1 MHHQHVRACL
11 PYRRGFNSSLPTH
24 TSVFRRPT
32 HLAAAPP
39 PLGASPGTHMRHA
52 LHRHPLPSPPP
63 SCGHPIATCTSATLC
78 AGQPPPPPHLH
89 PRDHTSTMR
98 RFVGQYV
105 APAMGRLA
113 STAAAGKSAAP
124 GQKSFFKATE
134 MIGYVHSIDGTIA
147 TLIPAPG
154 NPGVAYNTIIMIQV
168 SPTTFAAGLV
178 FNLEKDGRIGIILMD
193 NITEVQSGQKVMA
206 TGKLLYIPVGAGVLG
221 KVVNPLGHE
230 VPVGLL
236 TRSRALLESERMLGK
251 VDAGAP
257 NIVSRSPVNYNLLTG
272 FKAVDTMIPI
282 GRGQRELIVGDRQ
295 TGKTSIA
302 VSTIIN
308 QVRSNQQILSKN
320 AVISIYVSIGQRCS
334 NVARIHRLLRSYG
347 ALRYTTVMAATAAE
361 PAGLQYLA
369 PYSGVTMGEYF
380 MNRGRHCLCVYDD
393 LSKQA
398 VAYRQISLLL
408 RRPPG
413 REAYPGDVFY
423 LHSRLLERAA
433 MLSPGKGGGS
443 VTALPIV
450 ETLSNDVTAY
460 IVTNVISITDGQ
472 IYLDTKLFTG
482 GQRPAVNIGLSVSR
496 VGSSA
501 QNVAM
506 KAVAGKL
513 KGILAEYRKLAADSV
528 GGSQVQTVP
537 MIRGARFVALF
548 NQKNPSFFMNALV
561 SLYACLNGYLDD
573 VKVSYAK
580 FYEYLLVNK
589 DLSVMYGTATN
600 KFFYM
605 YVQQL
610 NYVIRFFTLNHPILN
625 AEVEEMLKQHTH
637 LFLQHYQSKMNAIK
651 TEKEIKALKNLLYS
665 CKRAV

>member
-1 MHHQHVRACL
+1 MRRLASRAAQGVRLYAT
-11 PYRRGFNSSLPTH
+11 PA
-24 TSVFRRPT
+24 
-32 HLAAAPP
+32 AAAP
-39 PLGASPGTHMRHA
+39 
-52 LHRHPLPSPPP
+52 
-63 SCGHPIATCTSATLC
+63 
-78 AGQPPPPPHLH
+78 
-89 PRDHTSTMR
+89 
-98 RFVGQYV
+98 
-105 APAMGRLA
+105 
-113 STAAAGKSAAP
+113 AAAKSGSP
-124 GQKSFFKATE
+124 TDKSFFKATE
-134 MIGYVHSIDGTIA
+134 LIGYVHSIDGTIA
-147 TLIPAPG
+147 TVIPAPG
-154 NPGVAYNTIIMIQV
+154 NPGVAYNTIIQIQV
-168 SPTTFAAGLV
+168 SASTRASGLV

-193 NITEVQSGQKVMA
+193 NINEVKSGQKVMA
-206 TGKLLYIPVGAGVLG
+206 TGQLLYIPVGQGVLG

-236 TRSRALLESERMLGK
+236 ARTRALLEDAQSTGK

-272 FKAVDTMIPI
+272 FKAVDTLIPI

-308 QVRSNQQILSKN
+308 QVRVNQQVLSKN
-320 AVISIYVSIGQRCS
+320 AVISIYVSVGQRCS
-334 NVARIHRLLRSYG
+334 NVARIHRLLQSYG
-347 ALRYTTVMAATAAE
+347 ALKYTTIMAATAAE
-361 PAGLQYLA
+361 PAGLQFLA

-380 MNRGRHCLCVYDD
+380 MNRGRHCLVIYDD

-398 VAYRQISLLL
+398 VAYRQLSLLL

-501 QNVAM
+501 QNAAM
-506 KAVAGKL
+506 KKVAGDL
-513 KGILAEYRKLAADSV
+513 KKMLNEYRKLAADSV
-528 GGSQVQTVP
+528 GGQQVQTIP
-537 MIRGARFVALF
+537 MIRGARFISLF
-548 NQKNPSFFMNALV
+548 NQKNPSYFMHALV
-561 SLYACLNGYLDD
+561 SLYACLHGYMDD
-573 VKVSYAK
+573 VKLAYVK
-580 FYEYLLVNK
+580 FYEYLLVHK
-589 DLSVMYGTATN
+589 DLSILYGNARN

-605 YVQQL
+605 YLYDL
-610 NYVIRFFTLNHPILN
+610 NYVVRYFTLSSPYV
-625 AEVEEMLKQHTH
+625 VEELDTMLKSHTSI
-637 LFLQHYQSKMNAIK
+637 FLQHYQSRMNAIK
-651 TEKEIKALKNLLYS
+651 NEKELIALKNLLYS

>member
-1 MHHQHVRACL
+1 
-11 PYRRGFNSSLPTH
+11 
-24 TSVFRRPT
+24 
-32 HLAAAPP
+32 
-39 PLGASPGTHMRHA
+39 
-52 LHRHPLPSPPP
+52 
-63 SCGHPIATCTSATLC
+63 
-78 AGQPPPPPHLH
+78 
-89 PRDHTSTMR
+89 MR
-98 RFVGQYV
+98 RFFSK
-105 APAMGRLA
+105 
-113 STAAAGKSAAP
+113 STAAVAARFQSGKAAAAAAKP
-124 GQKSFFKATE
+124 VESQKSFFKATE
-134 MIGYVHSIDGTIA
+134 LIGYVHSIDGTIA
-147 TLIPAPG
+147 TVIPAPG
-154 NPGVAYNTIIMIQV
+154 NPGVAYNTIIQIQV
-168 SPTTFAAGLV
+168 SPNVFGSGLV

-193 NITEVQSGQKVMA
+193 NITEVKSGQKVMA
-206 TGKLLYIPVGAGVLG
+206 TGQLLYIPVGAGVLG

-230 VPVGLL
+230 VPVGLIS
-236 TRSRALLESERMLGK
+236 RSRSLLQDAQVVGK

-308 QVRSNQQILSKN
+308 QVRMNQQILSKN
-320 AVISIYVSIGQRCS
+320 AVISIYVSVGQRCS
-334 NVARIHRLLRSYG
+334 NVARIHRLLQSYG
-347 ALRYTTVMAATAAE
+347 ALKYTTVMAATAAE
-361 PAGLQYLA
+361 PAGLQFLA

-380 MNRGRHCLCVYDD
+380 MNRGRHCLCIYDD

-398 VAYRQISLLL
+398 VAYRQLSLLL

-506 KAVAGKL
+506 KGVAGKL

-528 GGSQVQTVP
+528 GGQQVQTIP

-548 NQKNPSFFMNALV
+548 NQKQPSYFMNAIV
-561 SLYACLNGYLDD
+561 SLYSCLNGYLDD
-573 VKVSYAK
+573 VKLQYVK
-580 FYEYLLVNK
+580 FYEYLLVQK
-589 DLSVMYGTATN
+589 DLAIMYGAAKN

-605 YVQQL
+605 YVGDL
-610 NYVIRFFTLNHPILN
+610 NYVIRYFTLSSPVVADEL
-625 AEVEEMLKQHTH
+625 ETMLKTHTQ

-651 TEKEIKALKNLLYS
+651 NEKE
-665 CKRAV
+665 V

>member
-1 MHHQHVRACL
+1 M
-11 PYRRGFNSSLPTH
+11 
-24 TSVFRRPT
+24 
-32 HLAAAPP
+32 
-39 PLGASPGTHMRHA
+39 
-52 LHRHPLPSPPP
+52 
-63 SCGHPIATCTSATLC
+63 
-78 AGQPPPPPHLH
+78 
-89 PRDHTSTMR
+89 
-98 RFVGQYV
+98 
-105 APAMGRLA
+105 A
-113 STAAAGKSAAP
+113 STAAPLLVPPPPAASAAP

-230 VPVGLL
+230 VPVGLIQ
-236 TRSRALLESERMLGK
+236 RSRALLQAEQTLGK

-302 VSTIIN
+302 VSTIVN
-308 QVRSNQQILSKN
+308 QVRANQQILSKN

-501 QNVAM
+501 QNAAM
-506 KAVAGKL
+506 KAVAGRL

-528 GGSQVQTVP
+528 GGQQVQTIP

-548 NQKNPSFFMNALV
+548 NQKNPSYFMNSLV

-573 VKVSYAK
+573 VRVNYAK

-589 DLSVMYGTATN
+589 DLSIMYGTATN

-605 YVQQL
+605 YVQEL
-610 NYVIRFFTLNHPILN
+610 NYVIRFFTLNNPILK
-625 AEVEEMLKQHTH
+625 AEVDEMLKQHTH

-651 TEKEIKALKNLLYS
+651 SEKEVKALKNLLYS

>member
-1 MHHQHVRACL
+1 M
-11 PYRRGFNSSLPTH
+11 RRIFSRVAAP
-24 TSVFRRPT
+24 
-32 HLAAAPP
+32 AAAQ
-39 PLGASPGTHMRHA
+39 LRF
-52 LHRHPLPSPPP
+52 
-63 SCGHPIATCTSATLC
+63 
-78 AGQPPPPPHLH
+78 AGEK
-89 PRDHTSTMR
+89 
-98 RFVGQYV
+98 
-105 APAMGRLA
+105 APAAPAA
-113 STAAAGKSAAP
+113 S
-124 GQKSFFKATE
+124 QKAFVKATE
-134 MIGYVHSIDGTIA
+134 LIGYVHSIDGTIA
-147 TLIPAPG
+147 TVIPSQG
-154 NPGVAYNTIIMIQV
+154 NPGVAYNTIIQIQV
-168 SPTTFAAGLV
+168 SPSVSASGLV

-193 NITEVQSGQKVMA
+193 NINEVKSGQKVMA
-206 TGKLLYIPVGAGVLG
+206 TGQLLHIPVGSGVLG

-236 TRSRALLESERMLGK
+236 TKTRSMLQEAAQVGR
-251 VDAGAP
+251 VDTGAP

-272 FKAVDTMIPI
+272 FKAVDTLIPI

-308 QVRSNQQILSKN
+308 QVRMNQQILSKN
-320 AVISIYVSIGQRCS
+320 AVISIYVSVGQRCS
-334 NVARIHRLLRSYG
+334 NVARIHRLLEQYG
-347 ALRYTTVMAATAAE
+347 ALKYTTVMAATAAE
-361 PAGLQYLA
+361 PAGLQFLA

-380 MNRGRHCLCVYDD
+380 MNRGRHCLCIYDD

-398 VAYRQISLLL
+398 VAYRQLSLLL

-443 VTALPIV
+443 TTALPIV

-501 QNVAM
+501 QNQAM
-506 KAVAGKL
+506 KQVSGDL
-513 KGILAEYRKLAADSV
+513 KKMLAEYRKLAADSV
-528 GGSQVQTVP
+528 GGQTVQSIP

-548 NQKNPSFFMNALV
+548 NQKQPSYFFNALV
-561 SLYACLNGYLDD
+561 SLHACLKGYMDD
-573 VKVSYAK
+573 VKLNYVK

-589 DLSVMYGTATN
+589 DLGIMYGAAQN

-605 YVQQL
+605 YLGDL
-610 NYVIRFFTLNHPILN
+610 NYVCRYFSLSSPVIA
-625 AEVEEMLKQHTH
+625 AELDQMLKTHTS
-637 LFLQHYQSKMNAIK
+637 LFLQHYQSKMNLIK
-651 TEKEIKALKNLLYS
+651 GEKETIALKNLLYS

>member
-1 MHHQHVRACL
+1 MRRIASRVSAPL
-11 PYRRGFNSSLPTH
+11 TRGFAATAPALDAAKKEG
-24 TSVFRRPT
+24 
-32 HLAAAPP
+32 AAA
-39 PLGASPGTHMRHA
+39 
-52 LHRHPLPSPPP
+52 
-63 SCGHPIATCTSATLC
+63 
-78 AGQPPPPPHLH
+78 
-89 PRDHTSTMR
+89 
-98 RFVGQYV
+98 
-105 APAMGRLA
+105 
-113 STAAAGKSAAP
+113 
-124 GQKSFFKATE
+124 GQKSFFKATDL
-134 MIGYVHSIDGTIA
+134 IGYVHSIDGTIA
-147 TLIPAPG
+147 TVIPAPG
-154 NPGVAYNTIIMIQV
+154 NPGVAYNTIIQIQV
-168 SPTTFAAGLV
+168 SPSTAASGLV

-193 NITEVQSGQKVMA
+193 NINDVKSGQKVNA
-206 TGKLLYIPVGAGVLG
+206 TGKLLYIPVGSDVLG
-221 KVVNPLGHE
+221 KVVNPLGHN

-236 TRSRALLESERMLGK
+236 SRSRSLFQDAQQVLGK

-257 NIVSRSPVNYNLLTG
+257 NIVSRSPVNYNVLTG

-308 QVRSNQQILSKN
+308 QVRVNQQILKKN
-320 AVISIYVSIGQRCS
+320 AVLSIYVSVGQRCS
-334 NVARIHRLLRSYG
+334 NVARIHRLLQSYG
-347 ALRYTTVMAATAAE
+347 ALQYTTIMAATAAE
-361 PAGLQYLA
+361 PAGLQFLA

-380 MNRGRHCLCVYDD
+380 MNRGRHCLCIYDD

-398 VAYRQISLLL
+398 VAYRQLSLLL

-506 KAVAGKL
+506 KEVSGKL
-513 KGILAEYRKLAADSV
+513 KGILNEYRKQAADAV
-528 GGSQVQTVP
+528 GGQTTQTLQ
-537 MIRGARFVALF
+537 MIRGSRFVALF
-548 NQKNPSFFMNALV
+548 NQKNPSYFMHAIV
-561 SLYACLNGYLDD
+561 SLYACLNGFMDE
-573 VKVSYAK
+573 VKLNYVK
-580 FYEYLLVNK
+580 FYEFLLVKK
-589 DLSVMYGTATN
+589 DLSIMFGAAKN

-605 YVQQL
+605 YVSDL
-610 NYVIRFFTLNHPILN
+610 NYIIRYFTCSNPIVKGEL
-625 AEVEEMLKQHTH
+625 EVMLESHTN
-637 LFLQHYQSKMNAIK
+637 LFLQHYQSKMNLIK
-651 TEKEIKALKNLLYS
+651 DEKELIALKNLLYS

>member
-1 MHHQHVRACL
+1 MRQFISR
-11 PYRRGFNSSLPTH
+11 SS
-24 TSVFRRPT
+24 V
-32 HLAAAPP
+32 AAVA
-39 PLGASPGTHMRHA
+39 A
-52 LHRHPLPSPPP
+52 
-63 SCGHPIATCTSATLC
+63 
-78 AGQPPPPPHLH
+78 
-89 PRDHTSTMR
+89 
-98 RFVGQYV
+98 RFS
-105 APAMGRLA
+105 
-113 STAAAGKSAAP
+113 STAAAAKPAAAAAD
-124 GQKSFFKATE
+124 KSFFKATDL
-134 MIGYVHSIDGTIA
+134 IGYVHAIDGTIA
-147 TLIPAPG
+147 TVIPAPG
-154 NPGVAYNTIIMIQV
+154 NPGVAYNTIINIQV
-168 SPTTFAAGLV
+168 SPSTTASGLV

-193 NITEVQSGQKVMA
+193 NINEVKSGQKVLA
-206 TGKLLYIPVGAGVLG
+206 TGKLLHIPVGSGVLG

-230 VPVGLL
+230 VPIGLMSK
-236 TRSRALLESERMLGK
+236 TRSLFESAQLGK

-257 NIVSRSPVNYNLLTG
+257 NIVSRSPVNYNVLTG

-308 QVRSNQQILSKN
+308 QVRMNQQILSKN
-320 AVISIYVSIGQRCS
+320 AVISIYVSVGQRCS
-334 NVARIHRLLRSYG
+334 NVARIHRLLQSYG
-347 ALRYTTVMAATAAE
+347 ALQYTTVMAATAAE
-361 PAGLQYLA
+361 PAGLQFLA

-380 MNRGRHCLCVYDD
+380 MNRGRHCLCIYDD

-398 VAYRQISLLL
+398 VAYRQLSLLL

-501 QNVAM
+501 QNQAM
-506 KAVAGKL
+506 KAVSGELKKL
-513 KGILAEYRKLAADSV
+513 LAEYRKLASDSV
-528 GGSQVQTVP
+528 GGQQVQTIP
-537 MIRGARFVALF
+537 MIRGSRFVALF
-548 NQKNPSFFMNALV
+548 NQKQPSYFLNAIV
-561 SLYACLNGYLDD
+561 SLYACLQGYMDD
-573 VKVSYAK
+573 VKLPYVK
-580 FYEYLLVNK
+580 FYEYLLVKK
-589 DLSVMYGTATN
+589 DLGIMFSAAKN

-605 YVQQL
+605 YLGDL
-610 NYVIRFFTLNHPILN
+610 NYVVRYFSLSSPIIKDELNN
-625 AEVEEMLKQHTH
+625 MLSTHTQM
-637 LFLQHYQSKMNAIK
+637 FLQHYQSKMNAIK
-651 TEKEIKALKNLLYS
+651 NEKEVIALKNLLYS

>member
-1 MHHQHVRACL
+1 
-11 PYRRGFNSSLPTH
+11 
-24 TSVFRRPT
+24 
-32 HLAAAPP
+32 
-39 PLGASPGTHMRHA
+39 
-52 LHRHPLPSPPP
+52 
-63 SCGHPIATCTSATLC
+63 
-78 AGQPPPPPHLH
+78 
-89 PRDHTSTMR
+89 MR
-98 RFVGQYV
+98 RFASKFV
-105 APAMGRLA
+105 APVLSRFA
-113 STAAAGKSAAP
+113 SGAAESSFSATASFGMESAE
-124 GQKSFFKATE
+124 QKSFFKATE

-230 VPVGLL
+230 VPVGLF
-236 TRSRALLESERMLGK
+236 TRSRALLDESMGK
-251 VDAGAP
+251 VDTGAP

-347 ALRYTTVMAATAAE
+347 ALKYTTVMAATAAE

-380 MNRGRHCLCVYDD
+380 MKRGRHCLCVYDD

-528 GGSQVQTVP
+528 GGNQVQTVP

-573 VKVSYAK
+573 VKVNYAK
-580 FYEYLLVNK
+580 FYEFLLVNK
-589 DLSVMYGTATN
+589 DLSIMYGTATN

-610 NYVIRFFTLNHPILN
+610 NYVIRFFTLNHPVLN

-637 LFLQHYQSKMNAIK
+637 LFLQHYQSKMNSIK
-651 TEKEIKALKNLLYS
+651 SEKEIKALKNMLYS

>member
-1 MHHQHVRACL
+1 
-11 PYRRGFNSSLPTH
+11 
-24 TSVFRRPT
+24 
-32 HLAAAPP
+32 
-39 PLGASPGTHMRHA
+39 
-52 LHRHPLPSPPP
+52 
-63 SCGHPIATCTSATLC
+63 
-78 AGQPPPPPHLH
+78 
-89 PRDHTSTMR
+89 MR
-98 RFVGQYV
+98 RYLSSTLSKAFTRAQ
-105 APAMGRLA
+105 A
-113 STAAAGKSAAP
+113 TAAKAAEPAKKAESAAP
-124 GQKSFFKATE
+124 AEKSFFKATE
-134 MIGYVHSIDGTIA
+134 LIGYVHSIDGTIA
-147 TLIPAPG
+147 TVVPAPG
-154 NPGVAYNTIIMIQV
+154 NPGVAYNTIIQIQV
-168 SPTTFAAGLV
+168 SPSKAAAALV

-193 NITEVQSGQKVMA
+193 NINEVKSGQKVMA
-206 TGKLLYIPVGAGVLG
+206 TGQLLYIPVGSNVLG

-236 TRSRALLESERMLGK
+236 ARSRSLLADLGK

-308 QVRSNQQILSKN
+308 QVRMNQQILSKN
-320 AVISIYVSIGQRCS
+320 AVISIYVSVGQRCS
-334 NVARIHRLLRSYG
+334 NVARIHRLLQSYG
-347 ALRYTTVMAATAAE
+347 ALKYTTVMAATAAE
-361 PAGLQYLA
+361 PAGLQFLA

-380 MNRGRHCLCVYDD
+380 MNRGRHCLVVYDD

-398 VAYRQISLLL
+398 VAYRQLSLLL

-482 GQRPAVNIGLSVSR
+482 GQRPAVSIGLSVSR

-506 KAVAGKL
+506 KSVAGDLKKL
-513 KGILAEYRKLAADSV
+513 LNEYRKLAADSV
-528 GGSQVQTVP
+528 GGQTAQTIP
-537 MIRGARFVALF
+537 MIRGARFVSLF
-548 NQKNPSFFMNALV
+548 NQKQPSYFLNAIV
-561 SLYACLNGYLDD
+561 SLYACLVGHMDE
-573 VKVSYAK
+573 VKLNYVK
-580 FYEYLLVNK
+580 FYEYLLVQK
-589 DLSVMYGTATN
+589 DLAIMYGAAKN

-605 YVQQL
+605 YLGDL
-610 NYVIRFFTLNHPILN
+610 NYIVRYFSLKSPVINDELET
-625 AEVEEMLKQHTH
+625 MLKTHTS
-637 LFLQHYQSKMNAIK
+637 LFLQHYQSKMNALK
-651 TEKEIKALKNLLYS
+651 TDKELVALKNLLYS

>member
-1 MHHQHVRACL
+1 MRQFSRAAV
-11 PYRRGFNSSLPTH
+11 PA
-24 TSVFRRPT
+24 
-32 HLAAAPP
+32 LAA
-39 PLGASPGTHMRHA
+39 
-52 LHRHPLPSPPP
+52 
-63 SCGHPIATCTSATLC
+63 
-78 AGQPPPPPHLH
+78 
-89 PRDHTSTMR
+89 
-98 RFVGQYV
+98 RF
-105 APAMGRLA
+105 A
-113 STAAAGKSAAP
+113 STEAAKPAAKAAETAAP
-124 GQKSFFKATE
+124 GQKSFFKATDL
-134 MIGYVHSIDGTIA
+134 IGYVHSIDGTIA

-154 NPGVAYNTIIMIQV
+154 NPGVAYNTIIQIQV
-168 SPTTFAAGLV
+168 SPSTFAAALV
-178 FNLEKDGRIGIILMD
+178 FNLEKDGRIGVILMD
-193 NITEVQSGQKVMA
+193 NINDVKSGQKVMA
-206 TGKLLYIPVGAGVLG
+206 TGQLLYIPVGSGVLG

-230 VPVGLL
+230 VPVGLIS
-236 TRSRALLESERMLGK
+236 RSRSLLQEAQTLGK

-308 QVRSNQQILSKN
+308 QVRINQQILSKN
-320 AVISIYVSIGQRCS
+320 AVISIYVSVGQRCS
-334 NVARIHRLLRSYG
+334 NVARIHRLLQSYG
-347 ALRYTTVMAATAAE
+347 ALKYTTVMAATAAE
-361 PAGLQYLA
+361 PAGLQFLA

-380 MNRGRHCLCVYDD
+380 MNRGRHCLCIYDD

-398 VAYRQISLLL
+398 VSYRQLSLLL

-501 QNVAM
+501 QNIAM
-506 KAVAGKL
+506 KAVSGKL
-513 KGILAEYRKLAADSV
+513 KGILNEYRKLAADSV
-528 GGSQVQTVP
+528 GGQQVQTIP

-548 NQKNPSFFMNALV
+548 NQKQPSYFLNAIV
-561 SLYACLNGYLDD
+561 SLYACLDGYLDD
-573 VKVSYAK
+573 VKLNYVK
-580 FYEYLLVNK
+580 FYEYLLVKK
-589 DLSVMYGTATN
+589 DLSIMYGAAKN

-605 YVQQL
+605 YNSEM
-610 NYVIRFFTLNHPILN
+610 NYIVRYFTLSSPVLKD
-625 AEVEEMLKQHTH
+625 ELETMLKSHTS

-651 TEKEIKALKNLLYS
+651 GDKETIALKNLLYS

>member
-1 MHHQHVRACL
+1 
-11 PYRRGFNSSLPTH
+11 
-24 TSVFRRPT
+24 
-32 HLAAAPP
+32 
-39 PLGASPGTHMRHA
+39 
-52 LHRHPLPSPPP
+52 
-63 SCGHPIATCTSATLC
+63 
-78 AGQPPPPPHLH
+78 
-89 PRDHTSTMR
+89 MR
-98 RFVGQYV
+98 RFVSKF
-105 APAMGRLA
+105 AAALPARLA
-113 STAAAGKSAAP
+113 STAPPAGDSKAAAPVAAAASAAAGK
-124 GQKSFFKATE
+124 KSFFKATE

-154 NPGVAYNTIIMIQV
+154 NPGVAYNTIIQIQV
-168 SPTTFAAGLV
+168 NPTTFAAGLV

-206 TGKLLYIPVGAGVLG
+206 TGQLLHIPVGAGVLG

-230 VPVGLL
+230 VPVGLF
-236 TRSRALLESERMLGK
+236 TRSRSLLEQTVGK

-308 QVRSNQQILSKN
+308 QVRINQQILSKN

-334 NVARIHRLLRSYG
+334 NVARIHRLLQSYG
-347 ALRYTTVMAATAAE
+347 ALKYTTVMAATAAE

-369 PYSGVTMGEYF
+369 PYAGVTMGEYF

-506 KAVAGKL
+506 KGVAGKL

-528 GGSQVQTVP
+528 GGQQVQTIP

-548 NQKNPSFFMNALV
+548 NQKQPSYFMSAIV
-561 SLYACLNGYLDD
+561 SLYACLNGFLDD
-573 VKVSYAK
+573 VKVHYVK
-580 FYEYLLVNK
+580 FYEYLLVHK
-589 DLSVMYGTATN
+589 DLSIMYGAAKN

-605 YVQQL
+605 YVQEL
-610 NYVIRFFTLNHPILN
+610 NYLIRFFTLNSPILN
-625 AEVEEMLKQHTH
+625 GELEEMLKQHTQ

-651 TEKEIKALKNLLYS
+651 SEKEVKALKEPASTSVTSGS
-665 CKRAV
+665 CSKENEDSCTFDRR

>member
-1 MHHQHVRACL
+1 
-11 PYRRGFNSSLPTH
+11 
-24 TSVFRRPT
+24 
-32 HLAAAPP
+32 
-39 PLGASPGTHMRHA
+39 
-52 LHRHPLPSPPP
+52 
-63 SCGHPIATCTSATLC
+63 
-78 AGQPPPPPHLH
+78 
-89 PRDHTSTMR
+89 MR
-98 RFVGQYV
+98 RFVSKF
-105 APAMGRLA
+105 AAALPARLA
-113 STAAAGKSAAP
+113 STAPPAGGAKAAAPVAAAASAAA
-124 GQKSFFKATE
+124 GQKSFFKVTE

-154 NPGVAYNTIIMIQV
+154 NPGVAYNTIIQIQV
-168 SPTTFAAGLV
+168 NPTTFAAGLV

-206 TGKLLYIPVGAGVLG
+206 TGQLLHIPVGSGVLG

-230 VPVGLL
+230 VPVGLF
-236 TRSRALLESERMLGK
+236 TRSRGLLEQTVGR

-308 QVRSNQQILSKN
+308 QVRINQQILSKN

-334 NVARIHRLLRSYG
+334 NVARIHRLLQSYG
-347 ALRYTTVMAATAAE
+347 ALKYTTVMAATAAE

-369 PYSGVTMGEYF
+369 PYAGVTMGEYF

-506 KAVAGKL
+506 KGVAGKL

-528 GGSQVQTVP
+528 GGQQVQTIP

-548 NQKNPSFFMNALV
+548 NQKQPSYFMSAIV

-573 VKVSYAK
+573 VKVHYVK
-580 FYEYLLVNK
+580 FYEYLLVHK
-589 DLSVMYGTATN
+589 DLSIMYGAAKN

-605 YVQQL
+605 YVQEL
-610 NYVIRFFTLNHPILN
+610 NYLIRFFTLNNPILN
-625 AEVEEMLKQHTH
+625 GELEEMLKQHTQ

-651 TEKEIKALKNLLYS
+651 SEKEVKALKNLLYS

>member
-1 MHHQHVRACL
+1 
-11 PYRRGFNSSLPTH
+11 
-24 TSVFRRPT
+24 
-32 HLAAAPP
+32 
-39 PLGASPGTHMRHA
+39 
-52 LHRHPLPSPPP
+52 
-63 SCGHPIATCTSATLC
+63 
-78 AGQPPPPPHLH
+78 
-89 PRDHTSTMR
+89 MR
-98 RFVGQYV
+98 RVVSKFAVPAV
-105 APAMGRLA
+105 ARMA
-113 STAAAGKSAAP
+113 STAAPAAGAAAAAASAAP

-230 VPVGLL
+230 VPVGLIQ
-236 TRSRALLESERMLGK
+236 RSRALLQAEQTLGK

-302 VSTIIN
+302 VSTIVN
-308 QVRSNQQILSKN
+308 QVRANQQILSKN

-501 QNVAM
+501 QNAAM
-506 KAVAGKL
+506 KAVAGRL

-528 GGSQVQTVP
+528 GGQQVQTIP

-548 NQKNPSFFMNALV
+548 NQKNPSYFMNSLV

-573 VKVSYAK
+573 VRVNYAK

-589 DLSVMYGTATN
+589 DLSIMYGTATN

-605 YVQQL
+605 YVQEL
-610 NYVIRFFTLNHPILN
+610 NYVIRFFTLNNPILK
-625 AEVEEMLKQHTH
+625 AEVDEMLKQHTH

-651 TEKEIKALKNLLYS
+651 SEKEVKALKNLLYS

>member
-1 MHHQHVRACL
+1 
-11 PYRRGFNSSLPTH
+11 
-24 TSVFRRPT
+24 
-32 HLAAAPP
+32 
-39 PLGASPGTHMRHA
+39 
-52 LHRHPLPSPPP
+52 
-63 SCGHPIATCTSATLC
+63 
-78 AGQPPPPPHLH
+78 
-89 PRDHTSTMR
+89 MR
-98 RFVGQYV
+98 RFASKFAVGLS
-105 APAMGRLA
+105 PRLA
-113 STAAAGKSAAP
+113 LACPILGAATTTTAGGGGASSSGA

-154 NPGVAYNTIIMIQV
+154 NPGVAYNTIIQIQV

-178 FNLEKDGRIGIILMD
+178 FNLERDGRIGIILMD

-206 TGKLLYIPVGAGVLG
+206 TGQLLHIPVGSGVLG

-230 VPVGLL
+230 VPVGLF
-236 TRSRALLESERMLGK
+236 TRSRCMLGETVGK
-251 VDAGAP
+251 VDTGAP

-308 QVRSNQQILSKN
+308 QVRINQQILSKN

-334 NVARIHRLLRSYG
+334 NVARIHRLLQSYG

-369 PYSGVTMGEYF
+369 PYAGVTMGEYF

-506 KAVAGKL
+506 KGVAGKL

-528 GGSQVQTVP
+528 GGQQVQTIP

-548 NQKNPSFFMNALV
+548 NQKQPSYFMNAIV
-561 SLYACLNGYLDD
+561 ALYACLNGYLDD
-573 VKVSYAK
+573 VKIQYVK
-580 FYEYLLVNK
+580 FYEYLLVHR
-589 DLSVMYGTATN
+589 DLGIMYGSAKN

-605 YVQQL
+605 YVQEL
-610 NYVIRFFTLNHPILN
+610 NYLIRFFTLNSPILHG
-625 AEVEEMLKQHTH
+625 ELEEMLKQHTH
-637 LFLQHYQSKMNAIK
+637 LFLQHYQSKMNAVK
-651 TEKEIKALKNLLYS
+651 SEKDVKALKNLLYS

>member
-1 MHHQHVRACL
+1 
-11 PYRRGFNSSLPTH
+11 
-24 TSVFRRPT
+24 
-32 HLAAAPP
+32 
-39 PLGASPGTHMRHA
+39 
-52 LHRHPLPSPPP
+52 
-63 SCGHPIATCTSATLC
+63 
-78 AGQPPPPPHLH
+78 
-89 PRDHTSTMR
+89 MR
-98 RFVGQYV
+98 RFASRIVPKA
-105 APAMGRLA
+105 APAA
-113 STAAAGKSAAP
+113 SLRFKADAEP
-124 GQKSFFKATE
+124 KSFFKATE
-134 MIGYVHSIDGTIA
+134 LIGYVHAIDGTIA
-147 TLIPAPG
+147 TVLPAAG
-154 NPGVAYNTIIMIQV
+154 NPGVAYNTIIQIQV
-168 SPTTFAAGLV
+168 GPQRTASGLV

-193 NITEVQSGQKVMA
+193 NINDVKSGQKVMA
-206 TGKLLYIPVGAGVLG
+206 TGKLLYIPVGANVLG

-230 VPVGLL
+230 VPIGLL
-236 TRSRALLESERMLGK
+236 SKTRSLFAEAQEQLGK

-257 NIVSRSPVNYNLLTG
+257 NIVSRSPVNYNVLTG

-308 QVRSNQQILSKN
+308 QVRMNQQILSKN
-320 AVISIYVSIGQRCS
+320 AVLSIYVSVGQRCS
-334 NVARIHRLLRSYG
+334 NVARIHRLLQSYG
-347 ALRYTTVMAATAAE
+347 ALQYTTIMAATAAE
-361 PAGLQYLA
+361 PAGLQFLA

-380 MNRGRHCLCVYDD
+380 MNRGRHCLCIYDD

-398 VAYRQISLLL
+398 VAYRQLSLLL

-443 VTALPIV
+443 VTALPVV

-501 QNVAM
+501 QNTAM
-506 KAVAGKL
+506 KAVSGELKKL
-513 KGILAEYRKLAADSV
+513 LAEYRKLAADSV
-528 GGSQVQTVP
+528 GGQQVQTVP

-548 NQKNPSFFMNALV
+548 NQKQPSYFLNAIV
-561 SLYACLNGYLDD
+561 ALYACLEGFMDD
-573 VKVSYAK
+573 VKLPYVK

-589 DLSVMYGTATN
+589 DLGIMFSAAKN

-605 YVQQL
+605 YLGDL
-610 NYVIRFFTLNHPILN
+610 NYIVRYFSLSSPI
-625 AEVEEMLKQHTH
+625 VKEELHQMLGTHTQM
-637 LFLQHYQSKMNAIK
+637 FLQHYQSKMNAIK
-651 TEKEIKALKNLLYS
+651 NEKEVIALKNLLYS

>member
-1 MHHQHVRACL
+1 
-11 PYRRGFNSSLPTH
+11 
-24 TSVFRRPT
+24 
-32 HLAAAPP
+32 
-39 PLGASPGTHMRHA
+39 
-52 LHRHPLPSPPP
+52 
-63 SCGHPIATCTSATLC
+63 
-78 AGQPPPPPHLH
+78 
-89 PRDHTSTMR
+89 MR
-98 RFVGQYV
+98 RFAARAVPK
-105 APAMGRLA
+105 ATAMRFAGEKA
-113 STAAAGKSAAP
+113 ATAAKAEEP
-124 GQKSFFKATE
+124 KSFFKATE
-134 MIGYVHSIDGTIA
+134 LIGYVHAIDGTIA
-147 TLIPAPG
+147 TVLPAAG
-154 NPGVAYNTIIMIQV
+154 NPGVAYNTIIQIQV
-168 SPTTFAAGLV
+168 GPQRTASGLV

-193 NITEVQSGQKVMA
+193 NINDVKSGQKVMA

-230 VPVGLL
+230 VPIGLISK
-236 TRSRALLESERMLGK
+236 TRSLFESEQLGK

-257 NIVSRSPVNYNLLTG
+257 NIVSRSPVNYNVLTG

-308 QVRSNQQILSKN
+308 QVRMNQQILSKN
-320 AVISIYVSIGQRCS
+320 AVLSIYVSVGQRCS
-334 NVARIHRLLRSYG
+334 NVARIHRLLQSYG
-347 ALRYTTVMAATAAE
+347 ALQYTTIMAATAAE
-361 PAGLQYLA
+361 PAGLQFLA

-380 MNRGRHCLCVYDD
+380 MNRGRHCLCIYDD

-398 VAYRQISLLL
+398 VAYRQLSLLL

-443 VTALPIV
+443 VTALPVV

-501 QNVAM
+501 QNQAM
-506 KAVAGKL
+506 KAVSGELKKL
-513 KGILAEYRKLAADSV
+513 LAEYRKLAADSV
-528 GGSQVQTVP
+528 GGQQVQTIP

-548 NQKNPSFFMNALV
+548 NQKQPSYFLHAIV
-561 SLYACLNGYLDD
+561 ALYACLEGFMDD
-573 VKVSYAK
+573 VKLPYVK
-580 FYEYLLVNK
+580 FYEYLLVKK
-589 DLSVMYGTATN
+589 DLGIMFNAAKN

-605 YVQQL
+605 YLWDL
-610 NYVIRFFTLNHPILN
+610 NYIVRYFSLANPILKD
-625 AEVEEMLKQHTH
+625 ELHTMLGTHTQM
-637 LFLQHYQSKMNAIK
+637 FLQHYQSKMNAIK
-651 TEKEIKALKNLLYS
+651 NEKEVIALKNLLYS

>member
-1 MHHQHVRACL
+1 
-11 PYRRGFNSSLPTH
+11 
-24 TSVFRRPT
+24 
-32 HLAAAPP
+32 
-39 PLGASPGTHMRHA
+39 
-52 LHRHPLPSPPP
+52 
-63 SCGHPIATCTSATLC
+63 
-78 AGQPPPPPHLH
+78 
-89 PRDHTSTMR
+89 MR
-98 RFVGQYV
+98 RLLSKVSVPGARF
-105 APAMGRLA
+105 
-113 STAAAGKSAAP
+113 AATKAESAAP
-124 GQKSFFKATE
+124 GQKSYFKATE
-134 MIGYVHSIDGTIA
+134 LIGYVHSIDGTIA
-147 TLIPAPG
+147 TVIPAPG
-154 NPGVAYNTIIMIQV
+154 NPGVAYNTIIQIQV
-168 SPTTFAAGLV
+168 SPNVFGSGLV

-193 NITEVQSGQKVMA
+193 NITEVKSGQKVMA
-206 TGKLLYIPVGAGVLG
+206 TGQLLYIPVGAGVLG

-230 VPVGLL
+230 VPVGLIS
-236 TRSRALLESERMLGK
+236 RSRSLLQDAQAVGK

-308 QVRSNQQILSKN
+308 QVRMNQQILSKN
-320 AVISIYVSIGQRCS
+320 AVISIYVSVGQRCS
-334 NVARIHRLLRSYG
+334 NVARIHRLLQSYG
-347 ALRYTTVMAATAAE
+347 ALKYTTIMAATAAE
-361 PAGLQYLA
+361 PAGLQFLA

-380 MNRGRHCLCVYDD
+380 MVRGRHCLCIYDD

-398 VAYRQISLLL
+398 VAYRQLSLLL

-506 KAVAGKL
+506 KGVAGKL

-528 GGSQVQTVP
+528 GGQTVQTIP

-548 NQKNPSFFMNALV
+548 NQKQPSYFMNAIV
-561 SLYACLNGYLDD
+561 SLYSCLNGYLDD
-573 VKVSYAK
+573 VKLQYVK
-580 FYEYLLVNK
+580 FYEYLLVKK
-589 DLSVMYGTATN
+589 DLAIMFGAAKN

-605 YVQQL
+605 YVGDL
-610 NYVIRFFTLNHPILN
+610 NYVIRYFTLNSPIVADEL
-625 AEVEEMLKQHTH
+625 ETMLKSHTQ

-651 TEKEIKALKNLLYS
+651 NEKEVIALKNLLYS

>member
-1 MHHQHVRACL
+1 
-11 PYRRGFNSSLPTH
+11 
-24 TSVFRRPT
+24 
-32 HLAAAPP
+32 
-39 PLGASPGTHMRHA
+39 
-52 LHRHPLPSPPP
+52 
-63 SCGHPIATCTSATLC
+63 
-78 AGQPPPPPHLH
+78 
-89 PRDHTSTMR
+89 MR
-98 RFVGQYV
+98 RFGSKFASGLASRCALACPLASAAT
-105 APAMGRLA
+105 APAGA
-113 STAAAGKSAAP
+113 STTSSTSSA
-124 GQKSFFKATE
+124 QKSFFKTTE

-154 NPGVAYNTIIMIQV
+154 NPGVAYNTIIQIQV

-206 TGKLLYIPVGAGVLG
+206 TGQLLHIPVGAGVLG

-230 VPVGLL
+230 VPVGLV
-236 TRSRALLESERMLGK
+236 TRSRRLLDSTLGK
-251 VDAGAP
+251 VDTGAP

-308 QVRSNQQILSKN
+308 QVRINQQILSKN

-334 NVARIHRLLRSYG
+334 NVARIHRLLQSYG

-369 PYSGVTMGEYF
+369 PYAGVTMGEYF

-501 QNVAM
+501 QNAAM
-506 KAVAGKL
+506 KGVAGKL

-528 GGSQVQTVP
+528 GGQQVQTIP

-548 NQKNPSFFMNALV
+548 NQKQPSYFMNAIV

-573 VKVSYAK
+573 VKVQYVK
-580 FYEYLLVNK
+580 FYEYLLVHR
-589 DLSVMYGTATN
+589 DLGIMYGTAKN

-605 YVQQL
+605 YVQEL
-610 NYVIRFFTLNHPILN
+610 NYLIRFFTLNSPILHG
-625 AEVEEMLKQHTH
+625 ELEEMLKQHTH

-651 TEKEIKALKNLLYS
+651 SEKDVKALKNLLYS

>member
-1 MHHQHVRACL
+1 M
-11 PYRRGFNSSLPTH
+11 
-24 TSVFRRPT
+24 
-32 HLAAAPP
+32 
-39 PLGASPGTHMRHA
+39 
-52 LHRHPLPSPPP
+52 
-63 SCGHPIATCTSATLC
+63 
-78 AGQPPPPPHLH
+78 
-89 PRDHTSTMR
+89 
-98 RFVGQYV
+98 
-105 APAMGRLA
+105 A
-113 STAAAGKSAAP
+113 STAAPAAGAAAAAASAAP

-230 VPVGLL
+230 VPVGLIQ
-236 TRSRALLESERMLGK
+236 RSRALLQAEQTLGK

-302 VSTIIN
+302 VSTIVN
-308 QVRSNQQILSKN
+308 QVRANQQILSKN

-501 QNVAM
+501 QNAAM
-506 KAVAGKL
+506 KAVAGRL

-528 GGSQVQTVP
+528 GGQQVQTIP

-548 NQKNPSFFMNALV
+548 NQKNPSYFMNSLV

-573 VKVSYAK
+573 VRVNYAK

-589 DLSVMYGTATN
+589 DLSIMYGTATN

-605 YVQQL
+605 YVQEL
-610 NYVIRFFTLNHPILN
+610 NYVIRFFTLNNPILK
-625 AEVEEMLKQHTH
+625 AEVDEMLKQHTH

-651 TEKEIKALKNLLYS
+651 SEKEVKALKNLLYS

>member
-1 MHHQHVRACL
+1 
-11 PYRRGFNSSLPTH
+11 
-24 TSVFRRPT
+24 
-32 HLAAAPP
+32 
-39 PLGASPGTHMRHA
+39 
-52 LHRHPLPSPPP
+52 
-63 SCGHPIATCTSATLC
+63 
-78 AGQPPPPPHLH
+78 
-89 PRDHTSTMR
+89 MR
-98 RFVGQYV
+98 RFFSKFAAGL
-105 APAMGRLA
+105 PARFA
-113 STAAAGKSAAP
+113 STAPPAGGAKAAASAAA

-154 NPGVAYNTIIMIQV
+154 NPGVAYNTIIQIQV
-168 SPTTFAAGLV
+168 NPTTFAAGLV

-206 TGKLLYIPVGAGVLG
+206 TGQLLHIPVGAGVLG

-230 VPVGLL
+230 VPVGLF
-236 TRSRALLESERMLGK
+236 TRSRSLLEQTVGK
-251 VDAGAP
+251 VDTGAP

-308 QVRSNQQILSKN
+308 QVRVNQQILSKN

-334 NVARIHRLLRSYG
+334 NVARIHRLLQAYG
-347 ALRYTTVMAATAAE
+347 ALKYTTVMAATAAE

-369 PYSGVTMGEYF
+369 PYAGVTMGEYF

-506 KAVAGKL
+506 KGVAGKL

-528 GGSQVQTVP
+528 GGQQVQTIP

-548 NQKNPSFFMNALV
+548 NQKQPSYFMSAIV

-573 VKVSYAK
+573 VKVQYVK
-580 FYEYLLVNK
+580 FYEYLLVHK
-589 DLSVMYGTATN
+589 DLSIMYGSAKN

-605 YVQQL
+605 YVHEL
-610 NYVIRFFTLNHPILN
+610 NYLIRFFTLNSPVLHGEL
-625 AEVEEMLKQHTH
+625 EEMLKQHTQ

-651 TEKEIKALKNLLYS
+651 SEKEVKALKNLLYS